1 MVSQT
6 KLWNSIE
13 WAATI
18 TLIFGVAL
26 TSWNIYPSNIY
37 MSAVGNFLWLLM
49 ALHWKKW
56 SLITIQ
62 VFILLLYT
70 GGVVKVFFGS

>member
-1 MVSQT
+1 MESQT
-6 KLWNSIE
+6 KWWTFIE

-18 TLIFGVAL
+18 TLILGVAL
-26 TSWNIYPSNIY
+26 TSWNIYPANIY
-37 MSAVGNFLWLLM
+37 MSALGNFLWLLM

-62 VFILLLYT
+62 VFIIILYA
-70 GGVVKVFFGS
+70 GGIVKVFFLP

>member
-1 MVSQT
+1 MESQT
-6 KLWNSIE
+6 KWWTFTE

-18 TLIFGVAL
+18 TLILGVAL
-26 TSWNIYPSNIY
+26 TSWNIYPANIY
-37 MSAVGNFLWLLM
+37 MSALGNFLWLLM

-62 VFILLLYT
+62 VFIILLYA
-70 GGVVKVFFGS
+70 GGIVKVLL

>member
-1 MVSQT
+1 
-6 KLWNSIE
+6 LWTFIE

-18 TLIFGVAL
+18 TLIIAVAL
-26 TSWNIYPSNIY
+26 TSWNIYPINIY
-37 MSAVGNFLWLLM
+37 MSALGNFLWLLM
-49 ALHWKKW
+49 AIHWKKI

-70 GGVVKVFFGS
+70 GGVIKVFMGV

>member
-1 MVSQT
+1 MESQT
-6 KLWNSIE
+6 KWWTFIE

-18 TLIFGVAL
+18 TLILGVAL
-26 TSWNIYPSNIY
+26 TSWNIYPANIY
-37 MSAVGNFLWLLM
+37 MSAVGNLLWLLM

-62 VFILLLYT
+62 VFIILLYA
-70 GGVVKVFFGS
+70 GGIVKVLL